1 MKNLLCVHNK
11 FLYLWVHKKERNTML
26 KEKTIDQVIRELWM
40 SIAKMYNE
48 QAVKYEGT
56 MAIGYVLL
64 KIDPQVG
71 TPSTALAPMLGMEAT
86 SLSRTLKKMEEKKL
100 IYREPNPSDG
110 RSVLIKLT
118 DFGCEMRDKSKN
130 TVLHFNE
137 ALKKRF
143 DEGEL
148 STFMKVAGEILEMVN
163 NKEIF

>member
-1 MKNLLCVHNK
+1 MK
-11 FLYLWVHKKERNTML
+11 RNRML
-26 KEKTIDQVIRELWM
+26 KEKTIDQIIRELWM

-48 QAVKYEGT
+48 QAKNRNIGT

-64 KIDPQVG
+64 KVDPRVG

-86 SLSRTLKKMEEKKL
+86 SLSRTLKKMEEKKM

-118 DFGCEMRDKSKN
+118 DYGTEMRDKSKE
-130 TVLHFNE
+130 TVLHFNKVLQE
-137 ALKKRF
+137 RF
-143 DEGEL
+143 SGEDL
-148 STFMKVAGEILEMVN
+148 STFMKVAGDILEMVN

>member
-1 MKNLLCVHNK
+1 
-11 FLYLWVHKKERNTML
+11 ML

-48 QAVKYEGT
+48 QATKYGGT

-64 KIDPQVG
+64 KIEPQIG

-100 IYREPNPSDG
+100 IFREPNPADG
-110 RSVLIKLT
+110 RSVLVKLT
-118 DFGCEMRDKSKN
+118 DYGTEMREKSKE
-130 TVLHFNE
+130 TVLQFNNI
-137 ALKKRF
+137 LKQRF
-143 DEGEL
+143 DENEI

>member
-1 MKNLLCVHNK
+1 MVTKNR
-11 FLYLWVHKKERNTML
+11 KKYML

-48 QAVKYEGT
+48 QATKYGGT

-118 DFGCEMRDKSKN
+118 NYGTEKREKSKEI
-130 TVLHFNE
+130 VLHFNNV
-137 ALKKRF
+137 LQSRF
-143 DEGEL
+143 TEQDL

>member
-1 MKNLLCVHNK
+1 MGTQKARK
-11 FLYLWVHKKERNTML
+11 GML
-26 KEKTIDQVIRELWM
+26 KEKTIDQVTRELWM

-48 QAVKYEGT
+48 QAAQYGGT

-118 DFGCEMRDKSKN
+118 DYGTEMRDKSKE
-130 TVLHFNE
+130 TVLHFNNVLQE
-137 ALKKRF
+137 RF
-143 DEGEL
+143 SEKDL
-148 STFMKVAGEILEMVN
+148 SGFMKVAGEILEMVN